1 MVNRVNNSHF
11 NHEESRKCRIERG
24 NRKKSPNMLSL
35 VWKYFGWTYN
45 RHNRFNGNNLL
56 LLSNISIFAIVLFTV
71 PLVLLVLPL
80 CRPFFRSE
88 KLNTQHR
95 HELQSSP
102 TTVSLELYCC
112 CWLASFPH
120 DFLIREIMQDESLIW
135 RWERREHTA
144 PARAKSKLNCKNQN
158 MIRILFP
165 MIWE

>member
-1 MVNRVNNSHF
+1 MVNRVNSSHF

-95 HELQSSP
+95 
-102 TTVSLELYCC
+102 
-112 CWLASFPH
+112 
-120 DFLIREIMQDESLIW
+120 R
-135 RWERREHTA
+135 A
-144 PARAKSKLNCKNQN
+144 PIISDNCEFGTLLLLLT
-158 MIRILFP
+158 RLFP
-165 MIWE
+165 PRLFNPWNYAGRVVDLKMREKRTHSTSESKVEIKL